1 MDRSELDIATR
12 ISERQMRLWGALHP
26 YHPDRA
32 KNLPYRFVTIS
43 RDEGALGDELARTV
57 ADRIG
62 WRLYDKEIVNDIAR
76 YYHVREE
83 MVRCLDERPGDSSR
97 GFISES
103 ILHLLS
109 MPERPAFCF
118 GDYHES
124 LMRTLATIASR
135 GAAILVGRGAN
146 FVLRWSEHGLH
157 LRVTGSLE
165 ARVTR
170 ISQERKMTAEAARR
184 IVRTVDDD
192 RRAFVRRHF
201 NQDSDD
207 PRFYHMVINTD
218 QLTVEQMSATVLALL
233 DPEGSL
239 RKGVTLAA

>member
-26 YHPDRA
+26 YHPERA
-32 KNLPYRFVTIS
+32 KNLPYRFLTIS

-57 ADRIG
+57 ADRAG

-83 MVRCLDERPGDSSR
+83 MVRRLDERPGDSAQ

-109 MPERPAFCF
+109 MPERPPFGF

-135 GAAILVGRGAN
+135 GAAVLVGRGAN

-157 LRVTGSLE
+157 LRVTGSFDV
-165 ARVTR
+165 RVR
-170 ISQERKMTAEAARR
+170 RLSQERKMTTEAARK
-184 IVRTVDDD
+184 IISTVDDD
-192 RRAFVRRHF
+192 RRAFIRRHF

-207 PRFYHMVINTD
+207 VRFYHLVINTD
-218 QLTVEQMSATVLALL
+218 RLTVEQVSTAVLALL

-239 RKGVTLAA
+239 KKSLAA